1 MNEQITLLAQLAAID
16 ANLDEL
22 HDELGDLPQDVKSLE
37 QIVRQKSELAE
48 STRLQLDE
56 LEHLKS
62 NSHIMMQELH
72 DKEVKLSE
80 QQFQVKNNRE
90 FDAITKEIDHV
101 KMERAVLDEKLRTS
115 AVKHENLSAQL
126 EIQQAELNV
135 ARDNLKEKEQELE
148 LLTGDHNEELKKFID
163 HRLKVIAKLDDSI
176 EAEYERIRTF
186 HREAAV
192 CIKRNSCSGCFSA
205 IPSQRI
211 MEMKYNRD
219 KMYTCENCGRI
230 LYTEDIQ
237 AGVDAMVE
245 EGNL

>member
-1 MNEQITLLAQLAAID
+1 MNEQIILLAQLAAID

-37 QIVRQKSELAE
+37 QIVRQKSELTH
-48 STRLQLDE
+48 STKSQLDE

-72 DKEVKLSE
+72 DKEVRLSE

-90 FDAITKEIDHV
+90 FDAITKEIEHV
-101 KMERAVLDEKLRTS
+101 KMERAALDENLRTF
-115 AVKHENLSAQL
+115 AVKHENLSVQLGNQQL
-126 EIQQAELNV
+126 ELET
-135 ARDNLKEKEQELE
+135 ARENLTEKEQELE

-163 HRLKVIAKLDDSI
+163 HRLKIIAKLDDTI

-192 CIKRNSCSGCFSA
+192 SIKRNSCSGCFSA

-230 LYTEDIQ
+230 LYTEDVQ
-237 AGVDAMVE
+237 AEVDAMVE

>member
-1 MNEQITLLAQLAAID
+1 MNEQIILLAQLAAID

-37 QIVRQKSELAE
+37 QIVRQKSEFAHATK
-48 STRLQLDE
+48 SQLDE

-62 NSHIMMQELH
+62 NSHITMQELH
-72 DKEVKLSE
+72 DKEVRLSQ

-90 FDAITKEIDHV
+90 FDAITKEIEHV
-101 KMERAVLDEKLRTS
+101 KMERAALDENLRTF
-115 AVKHENLSAQL
+115 AVKHENLSVQL
-126 EIQQAELNV
+126 EIQHRELET
-135 ARDNLKEKEQELE
+135 ARENLSEKEQELE

-163 HRLKVIAKLDDSI
+163 HRLKIIARLDDTI

-192 CIKRNSCSGCFSA
+192 SIKRNSCSGCFSA

-230 LYTEDIQ
+230 LYTEDVQ
-237 AGVDAMVE
+237 AEVDAMVE